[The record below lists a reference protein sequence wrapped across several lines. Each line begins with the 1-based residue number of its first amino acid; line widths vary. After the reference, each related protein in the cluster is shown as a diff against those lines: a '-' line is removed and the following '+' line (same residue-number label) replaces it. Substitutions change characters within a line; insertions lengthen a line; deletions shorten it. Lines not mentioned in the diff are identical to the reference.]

1 MNRKICF
8 VGTEITP
15 SEGSTF
21 VGGHVNTVVM
31 LCKGLSELGWKIHI
45 VTTPSRFLRKVKFEF
60 PWAEFHLIKP
70 KGSYSSAVYGI
81 DFFAKAV
88 RTIESLNRREKF
100 ELVHAHSG
108 YFSVAIIPFIVKKR
122 LSIPTVFSL
131 YCPAKLLPNALPLD
145 KYCVKFL
152 SADLNKIVAV
162 SNNVK
167 KSLLKFGVNETKIE
181 VIPPCFDNEIFNPMI
196 LGNDSLN
203 KSDLPSKTVLFVGNV
218 DKAKGLDVFL
228 KAGKLVLQQCPEA
241 KFVITLHEK
250 HNVINKVRSF
260 ASKMLGS
267 VVDVKGVV
275 GNMAELMGSVDVL
288 AVPFRSTDG
297 ISDIPLVVLEAMAI
311 GKPVVASNVGGIKEV
326 MKNGINGLLVK
337 PDDVGALAKAI
348 INLLHD
354 SKLKTRISREAIE
367 SVKHFYY
374 RDVSKRLSDLYA
386 QVIDEED

>member
-31 LCKGLSELGWKIHI
+31 LCKGLSELGWKVHI
-45 VTTPSRFLRKVKFEF
+45 VTTPSRFLRQTEFEF

-70 KGSYSSAVYGI
+70 KGSYSSMVYSI
-81 DFFAKAV
+81 DFFVKAV
-88 RTIESLNRREKF
+88 RTIERLNRCEKF

-108 YFSVAIIPFIVKKR
+108 YFSVAIIPFIAKKR
-122 LSIPTVFSL
+122 LFIPAVFSL
-131 YCPAKLLPNALPLD
+131 YCPAKLLPKTLPLD

-152 SADLNKIVAV
+152 SAGLDRIVAV

-167 KSLLKFGVNETKIE
+167 KSLLKFGVNGTEIE
-181 VIPPCFDNEIFNPMI
+181 VIPPCFDNEIFNLSV
-196 LGNDSLN
+196 LGKTSLS

-218 DKAKGLDVFL
+218 DKTKGLDVFL
-228 KAGKLVLQQCPEA
+228 KAAKLVLQQYPEA
-241 KFVITLHEK
+241 KFVVTLHEK
-250 HNVINKVRSF
+250 RGVINNVRSF

-267 VVDVKGVV
+267 AVEVKGVV
-275 GNMAELMGSVDVL
+275 SNMAGLMGSVDVL
-288 AVPFRSTDG
+288 AVPFRSTEG

-311 GKPVVASNVGGIKEV
+311 GKPVVASNVGGIIEV
-326 MKNGINGLLVK
+326 MKDGRNGLLVK
-337 PDDVGALAKAI
+337 PDNVDALAKAVI
-348 INLLHD
+348 SLLHD
-354 SKLKTRISREAIE
+354 SELKTRISREAIE

-374 RDVSKRLSDLYA
+374 RNVSKRLSDLYA
-386 QVIDEED
+386 QVIDKGD